1 MKTIWIQVLAWL
13 AAVTAALLLAFAGP
27 NESTLMGRMP
37 AMNAKRLNQQPISL
51 PDGLPAGPTLSQVA
65 FQRGHRGEIES
76 WIKGMELRED
86 GPIQWLKI
94 PVLDDPG
101 SDSARSDI
109 EQRILA
115 RHSKL
120 VDQSRLVPVFTNR
133 DAFIRAAGLT
143 SSEHAWVLVIGRD
156 GQVLARVEGEYSH
169 EKGQALRET
178 LLAQSGLSSF

>member
-51 PDGLPAGPTLSQVA
+51 PDGLPAGRTLALVA

-76 WIKGMELRED
+76 WIKGMELREN
-86 GPIQWLKI
+86 GPIQWLKM

-101 SDSARSDI
+101 SESARSDI

-115 RHSKL
+115 RHSAL
-120 VDQSRLVPVFTNR
+120 VDRSRLVPVFTNR
-133 DAFIRAAGLT
+133 DAFIRAAGL
-143 SSEHAWVLVIGRD
+143 SGPDHAWVLVIGRD
-156 GQVLARVEGEYSH
+156 GQVLARVEGEYSA

-178 LLAQSGLSSF
+178 LLAQSGPASF